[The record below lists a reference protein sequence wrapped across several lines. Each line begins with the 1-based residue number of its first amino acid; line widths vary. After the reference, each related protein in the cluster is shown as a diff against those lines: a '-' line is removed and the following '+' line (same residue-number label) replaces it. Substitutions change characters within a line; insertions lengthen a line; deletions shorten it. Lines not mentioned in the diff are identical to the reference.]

1 MDSIGTLLDAAQA
14 INANK
19 SRSVVVIEGKKV
31 IGLISEGDLVRALL
45 QGMGIHTPVT
55 QFVRYGFTFLHHR
68 NIVKARE
75 LIKKHGFSLIPV
87 LSKKMELQDVI
98 TTMDILKH
106 MQIDNP
112 ET

>member
-19 SRSVVVIEGKKV
+19 SRSVVVIEENKV

-45 QGMGIHTPVT
+45 HGMDIHTPVT
-55 QFVRYGFTFLHHR
+55 QFAHYGFAFLHQR
-68 NIVKARE
+68 NLVEALEIF
-75 LIKKHGFSLIPV
+75 KKLGFSLIPV